1 MKKLYPNIII
11 LILLGAITW
20 SATMVKSGLRYSFGM
35 GFWGP
40 NGHDGVWHIAVI
52 KGLARGSWE
61 MPVFS
66 GELLKNYH
74 IGYDLLLAWIY
85 KLTFIPVEII
95 YFQIMPSILALFTG
109 ILAYKFVYDWRRSKL
124 QAFWATFFVY
134 FGGSLGWAVTLIR
147 TGGIGG
153 ESLFWSQQSIST
165 LINPPFAFSIV
176 LIFAGLILL
185 QKGLKSNNK
194 RQLTLVSFIF
204 GILIQIKV
212 YAGILALG
220 GLFVAGIWRMVKR
233 EGITLMRVFSGAAI
247 ISVLLFFPLMGNA
260 GSTVVFKPFW
270 FLETMMRF
278 SDRFNWPRFAE
289 AMVNY
294 RLAGNLIKGSTA
306 YVAAFLI
313 FIVGNFGTRLVK
325 NVWIF
330 KKIKDFK
337 NMYFIDVFLLS
348 MIGAGI
354 IIPVFYIQR
363 GTPWNTIQFMYYSL
377 MFSGILAG
385 ITLGELL
392 ERKSFSARPGLA
404 GMFIVFV
411 VVLTIPTTIGTL
423 QHYLPARPPAKL
435 SYQELEALK
444 FLAKQP
450 EGVVLTYPF
459 DKDAADAAINN
470 PPRPL
475 YLYES
480 TAYVS
485 AFSDKPIY
493 LEDEVNLEITGYDW
507 KARREK
513 VERFFSADINDEAK
527 SFVAENNISYIY
539 LIRDQIPTMGS
550 YQGNLEEI
558 FVNDEVNIFRVN

>member
-1 MKKLYPNIII
+1 MKLLCKNWKMLL
-11 LILLGAITW
+11 LILVGTIIW
-20 SATMVKSGLRYSFGM
+20 SLTMIKSGLIYDYGV

-52 KGLARGSWE
+52 KGLARGSWKI
-61 MPVFS
+61 PVFS

-74 IGYDLLLAWIY
+74 IGYDLLLSWIY

-95 YFQIMPSILALFTG
+95 YFQIMPPILALLTG

-134 FGGSLGWAVTLIR
+134 FGGSLGWVVTLIR

-165 LINPPFAFSIV
+165 LINPPFALSIV
-176 LIFAGLILL
+176 LILAGLILL

-212 YAGILALG
+212 YAGLLVIG
-220 GLFVAGIWRMVKR
+220 GLFVAGLWRMVKR
-233 EGITLMRVFSGAAI
+233 QGMTLMRVFSGAAI
-247 ISVLLFFPLMGNA
+247 ISALLFFPLMGDA
-260 GSTVVFKPFW
+260 GNTAVFKPFW
-270 FLETMMRF
+270 FLETMMSF
-278 SDRFNWPRFAE
+278 PDRFNWQRFAE

-294 RLAGNLIKGSTA
+294 KLAGNLIKGSTA
-306 YVAAFLI
+306 YVVAFLI

-325 NVWIF
+325 DVWIF

-354 IIPVFYIQR
+354 ILPMFFIQR

-377 MFSGILAG
+377 MFSGVLAG
-385 ITLGELL
+385 VALGEFLKK
-392 ERKSFSARPGLA
+392 KSKIYIILTSL
-404 GMFIVFV
+404 FIILFTV
-411 VVLTIPTTIGTL
+411 PTTIGTL

-435 SYQELEALK
+435 SNAELEALK
-444 FLAKQP
+444 FLSEQP

-485 AFSDKPIY
+485 AFSNKPVY
-493 LEDEVNLEITGYDW
+493 LEDEVNLEITGYEW
-507 KARREK
+507 RARREK
-513 VERFFSADINDEAK
+513 AERFFSADINDEAK
-527 SFVAENNISYIY
+527 TFVADNNISYIY
-539 LIRDQIPTMGS
+539 LIRNQIPTMDT

>member
-1 MKKLYPNIII
+1 MKKLNPNIIT
-11 LILLGAITW
+11 LILLGTITW
-20 SATMVKSGLRYSFGM
+20 SATMIKSGLRYSFGM

-52 KGLARGSWE
+52 KSLARGTWG

-66 GELLKNYH
+66 GELFRNYH
-74 IGYDLLLAWIY
+74 LGYDLLLAWIH
-85 KLTFIPVEII
+85 KLTFIPVETI
-95 YFQIMPSILALFTG
+95 YFQIMPPLLALFTG
-109 ILAYKFVYDWRRSKL
+109 ILVYTFVFGWRGSRL

-134 FGGSLGWAVTLIR
+134 FGGSLGWIVTLIR
-147 TGGIGG
+147 TGSVDG

-176 LIFAGLILL
+176 LIFAGLIIL

-194 RQLTLVSFIF
+194 RHLTLVSFIF

-220 GLFVAGIWRMVKR
+220 GLFVAGIWRMAKR

-247 ISVLLFFPLMGNA
+247 ISTLLFFPLMGDA
-260 GSTVVFKPFW
+260 GKTVVFKPFW

-278 SDRFNWPRFAE
+278 PDRFNWSRFGE

-306 YVAAFLI
+306 YVVAFLI
-313 FIVGNFGTRLVK
+313 FVAGNFWTRLISTPWLVRK
-325 NVWIF
+325 VRNLPKANYLDIF
-330 KKIKDFK
+330 FMSVI
-337 NMYFIDVFLLS
+337 
-348 MIGAGI
+348 IGGI
-354 IIPVFYIQR
+354 VTPIIFVQK

-385 ITLGELL
+385 IALGELL

-404 GMFIVFV
+404 GMLIVFV

-459 DKDAADAAINN
+459 DKDSADAAINN

-493 LEDEVNLEITGYDW
+493 LEDEVNLEITGFDW

-513 VERFFSADINDEAK
+513 VEKFFSADINDEAK

-539 LIRDQIPTMGS
+539 LIRDQIPTKGT

-558 FVNDEVNIFRVN
+558 FVNDEVSIFRVN